1 MSKKIRRPIRFL
13 KILAQRMREESLKLD
28 ETLPTKKQISDKMGL
43 IFSVVSESISN
54 VKVSS
59 FISSKQDVGE
69 YAPKISELVS
79 FSTCSNDFGS
89 EEHLR
94 PLFELRMYIES
105 SAAELAAVH
114 RTDNHI
120 RRMKE
125 ALDII
130 ENEINAGSPDSE
142 SSIIADINFHEAI
155 ADATNNFYFQQLI
168 EFLKENLRATIE
180 TGRVNSAKIKNI
192 PEKVLKEHFC
202 IYKAIVNKDIIV
214 ANSAMRRHIL
224 NSASRLNLNIGT
236 ADDNCYSKVTDGLV

>member
-1 MSKKIRRPIRFL
+1 MSKKIRRPVRFL

-59 FISSKQDVGE
+59 FIGSKQDIGE
-69 YAPKISELVS
+69 YASKKFEPVS
-79 FSTCSNDFGS
+79 FSTYSDDFGN
-89 EEHLR
+89 EKHLR
-94 PLFELRMYIES
+94 SLFELRMYIES
-105 SAAELAAVH
+105 SASELAAVN
-114 RTDNHI
+114 RTNNHV

-125 ALDII
+125 ALDIM

-142 SSIIADINFHEAI
+142 SSIIADINFHKAV